1 MTDSSFKSTE
11 AASSE
16 PRQSPR
22 KMTIFTLCVIGLLGL
37 VFFFLSEID
46 DAFGQGL
53 DVIMVGTAAIVALL
67 TVAWVIWFAAFSGWA
82 VWERIAYS
90 VIVLAL
96 PFSFLALF
104 RPVIGGDANIV
115 GFRPIWAAAPE
126 APTSTPANVAVDLMP
141 ESPNDFPRFLG
152 PNQNSTVSIAGA
164 IDTDAFS
171 KTELAWKQPIG
182 LGWSGFVAR
191 NGYAVTMEQRDEQ
204 ECVTCY
210 NITSGELM
218 WLYEHKARHRD
229 EINMG
234 GTGPRSTPTIHNGN
248 VYAVGAV
255 GNFVCLNGTDG
266 SVVWQV
272 DLNKLLELEM
282 VTVIDRDGLEVQY
295 EKDSALAWGRSGSAL
310 IVDDMVI
317 IPGGGRSSASR
328 KTLLAFDLATGE
340 QRWSGGDGMIAY
352 GSPTLATIAGIRQ
365 ILMVAETEA
374 MGFDPATGEVLWRFD
389 RPGETNG
396 GANTS
401 QLTVVS
407 DSEVLTSKG
416 YPDGGGELIRLSNSN
431 GTITPESVWQNKL
444 ILKTKLMSP
453 LVYDGH
459 SYALSNAFLECTRLA
474 DGERIWK
481 HRGRFGHG
489 QMLLV
494 NDQILLHSELG
505 TLYLLKATPDGYQE
519 FGQIPTIEGVCWNTL
534 CLYGDKLL
542 VRSHLE
548 AACIELPIR

>member
-416 YPDGGGELIRLSNSN
+416 YPDGGGELIRLTNSN